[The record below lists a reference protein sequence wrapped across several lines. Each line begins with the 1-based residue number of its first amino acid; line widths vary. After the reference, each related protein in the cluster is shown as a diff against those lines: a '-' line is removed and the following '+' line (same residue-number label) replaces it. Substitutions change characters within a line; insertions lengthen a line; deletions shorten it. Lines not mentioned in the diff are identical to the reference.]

1 MDKKREP
8 KEPIHI
14 RRKKLKNGSISLY
27 LDSWLAGRRHYE
39 FLRLYLIPEKTRM
52 DRELNKSTLLQAQR
66 IKTERTMQL
75 QRGGADSIF
84 RSASQQRINL
94 SEACLLV
101 AERKKEGTAAVYRQL
116 AGYVQ
121 KYSDAP
127 LQRIDRGWIEGFLS
141 YLSQQR
147 GIHGRT
153 MAGKTQKMY
162 FGILHAVLQ
171 QAVRDGL
178 ISANPCDRLA
188 GKERP
193 KAEPRQLCYLTMQEV
208 RRLAET
214 PCKITALKQAFLFA
228 CFTGLRY
235 GDLRQLC
242 WKDIQDGHVV
252 KLQQKTGDFV
262 RIPISNNADR
272 WLPKKGEPQA
282 LVWELPRSASYICR
296 SLSLWAE
303 DAGIE
308 KHITFHT
315 SRHTAA
321 TLWLTYGVDIY
332 TCSRLLGHASIAT
345 TQIYAQVV
353 DKKKLEA
360 VNSVPDMD
368 AD

>member
-1 MDKKREP
+1 
-8 KEPIHI
+8 
-14 RRKKLKNGSISLY
+14 
-27 LDSWLAGRRHYE
+27 
-39 FLRLYLIPEKTRM
+39 
-52 DRELNKSTLLQAQR
+52 
-66 IKTERTMQL
+66 MQL